1 MGFKN
6 ELSDI
11 TVLSL
16 EQAVAA
22 PYCGLLLAEAGARVI
37 KVERPEGDFARDYD
51 NGANGE
57 SCIFAWLNRG
67 KESVCLN
74 LKEKDDLNFFKILS
88 SKSDILLSNLA
99 PGTLEKLGIFINDLR
114 EENPGLITCKIT
126 GYGESSEANNK
137 KAYDFL
143 VQAESG
149 LCSVTG
155 TENSP
160 ARVGISITDLSTGL
174 TAYSA
179 ILRALIKRGKT
190 GIGIDVSISMF
201 DVMADWMN
209 MPLLSHRYMG
219 GAPKRTG
226 LKHALISPYGAY
238 NCKDNDKILLSIQS
252 NREFT
257 IFCNNI
263 LHQPNLCRDQ
273 KYIDNPN
280 RNKNKIELD
289 KIINKVFSK
298 LKASEVEIMLN
309 KHNIANSRLNTVE
322 DLSNHSLINNG
333 EAIISNEIIRI
344 ANLPVLSEN
353 KQNTKVPN
361 LGEHTKS
368 IKSEFN

>member
-1 MGFKN
+1 MGFNN

-11 TVLSL
+11 TVISL

-51 NGANGE
+51 NSANGE

-67 KESVCLN
+67 KESICLN
-74 LKEKDDLNFFKILS
+74 LKETDDLNFFKILT

-99 PGTLEKLGIFINDLR
+99 PSTLDKLGIDINDLR
-114 EENPGLITCKIT
+114 KKNPKLITCKIT
-126 GYGESSEANNK
+126 GYGESREANNK

-155 TENSP
+155 TEDTPS
-160 ARVGISITDLSTGL
+160 RVGISITDLSTGL

-179 ILRALIKRGKT
+179 ILRSLIKRSKT
-190 GIGIDVSISMF
+190 GIGIDISISMF

-219 GAPKRTG
+219 GAPRRTG
-226 LKHALISPYGAY
+226 LKHALISPYGVY
-238 NCKDNDKILLSIQS
+238 NCEDNGKILLSIQN
-252 NREFT
+252 NREFMV
-257 IFCNNI
+257 FCNNV
-263 LHQPNLCRDQ
+263 LKQPSLTKDQ
-273 KYIDNPN
+273 KYIDNPS
-280 RNKNKIELD
+280 RNKNRVELD
-289 KIINKVFSK
+289 NIINKVFSK
-298 LKASEVEIMLN
+298 LKISEVELILD
-309 KHNIANSRLNTVE
+309 KFNIANSRLNTVE
-322 DLSNHSLINNG
+322 DLSNHNLINNG

-344 ANLPVLSEN
+344 ANLPVLGEN
-353 KQNTKVPN
+353 KQNARVPN
-361 LGEHTKS
+361 LGEHTIS